1 MTIILSPVGPPR
13 PRPGGV
19 REANAALVLA
29 AIRREGPLSR
39 AAIARRTSLSMATV
53 SRQVSA
59 LAELGLVREVPE
71 LTWHGA
77 IGRPRVPV
85 DVDDSAIAACGVH
98 IGVTTTTFGLADL
111 RGRLLCSESVPT
123 PRSGPEDALATIAG
137 RARALLRRRPE
148 RTVVGLGLATG
159 GRVDIAEGL
168 VDHDRLGW
176 RAVPARA
183 LLERATGLPVHLDG
197 HVPAMATAEV
207 LFGGG
212 RAPRSLLYF
221 YAREV
226 VGVAIAFDGRPPR
239 DPGRSGD
246 VAHLPVG
253 GDQRCRCGRTGCLEA
268 TVSEETVTRRAVE
281 AGVIAEP
288 DIVLLR
294 EADDAGDPVASRLLA
309 ERAQAIGRAVA
320 MLRDVVDPDA
330 VVLGGQAITDA
341 PDYTDELLHSF
352 AANTALP
359 GGELPAITRF
369 GPDVQAVAACTGVLG
384 RLYDRPYAL
393 LGAGNP

>member
-1 MTIILSPVGPPR
+1 MTTLTPAGPPR

-19 REANAALVLA
+19 REANAALVLG
-29 AIRREGPLSR
+29 AIRQEGPLSR
-39 AAIARRTSLSMATV
+39 AAISRRVSLSMATV
-53 SRQVSA
+53 SRQVAA

-71 LTWHGA
+71 LTRHGA

-85 DVDDSAIAACGVH
+85 DIDDSSIAACGVH
-98 IGVTTTTFGLADL
+98 IGVTTTTCGLADL
-111 RGRLLCSESVPT
+111 RGGLLCSDRIPT
-123 PRSGPEDALATIAG
+123 PRSAPEDALATIAE
-137 RARALLRRRPE
+137 RVRALLRCRPE

-176 RAVPARA
+176 RAVPART
-183 LLERATGLPVHLDG
+183 LLESATGLPVHLDG
-197 HVPAMATAEV
+197 HVPAMANAEV
-207 LFGGG
+207 LFGPG

-226 VGVAIAFDGRPPR
+226 VGVAIAVDGRPHR
-239 DPGRSGD
+239 GPGRAGD
-246 VAHLPVG
+246 IAHLPIG

-268 TVSEETVTRRAVE
+268 TVSEEAVTRRAVE

-288 DIVLLR
+288 DMRLLG

-341 PDYTDELLHSF
+341 PDYVDDLLHSF
-352 AANTALP
+352 AAHTALP

-369 GPDVQAVAACTGVLG
+369 GPDVQAVAACTSVLG
-384 RLYDRPYAL
+384 RLYGHPYAL
-393 LGAGNP
+393 LGTENP